1 MLIRSHPE
9 HRRYTV
15 AVVLLMVG
23 YVGALVGV
31 NMYFDNNSPSGASAY
46 AAATLPALPI
56 IGVFFVMS
64 RLLVT
69 LNDEYQRYLLTRQM
83 LIATGF
89 MLSVATVWGFV
100 ESFGLL
106 PHVPAFY
113 AAILWFGGLG
123 LGACLNKL
131 LERGNDA

>member
-1 MLIRSHPE
+1 MLIKSHPE

-56 IGVFFVMS
+56 IGVLFVMS

-69 LNDEYQRYLLTRQM
+69 LNDEYQRSLLTRQM

-89 MLSVATVWGFV
+89 MLVSEGRRGGK
-100 ESFGLL
+100 EGGMMCS
-106 PHVPAFY
+106 Y
-113 AAILWFGGLG
+113 GGL
-123 LGACLNKL
+123 
-131 LERGNDA
+131 R

>member
-1 MLIRSHPE
+1 MRISDWSSD
-9 HRRYTV
+9 V
-15 AVVLLMVG
+15 CSS
-23 YVGALVGV
+23 
-31 NMYFDNNSPSGASAY
+31 D
-46 AAATLPALPI
+46 LPI

-123 LGACLNKL
+123 QIGRASCR
-131 LERGNDA
+131 ERVCQYG